1 MFSITPLSFDAP
13 SPGNSREYLYKP
25 YTAIFGAERSIGL
38 SSFNFSRATDVA
50 SRGKNERSELE
61 IFLNELLG

>member
-25 YTAIFGAERSIGL
+25 YTAMQKQESFGYILGAESVGL
-38 SSFNFSRATDVA
+38 SSFNFSRATGCSIA
-50 SRGKNERSELE
+50 R
-61 IFLNELLG
+61 